1 MACRNLA
8 LGIGIQN
15 FPEGLAVSLP
25 LHRAGY
31 SKWQAFWYVFAVGA
45 AISAV
50 VAGLGARAA
59 RRPNDALAFKP
70 VVVFA
75 ASADLDVNTPSFFPF
90 SSVGGLGM
98 DN

>member
-1 MACRNLA
+1 MAFKACRWDGLACRNLA

-50 VAGLGARAA
+50 VAGR
-59 RRPNDALAFKP
+59 
-70 VVVFA
+70 
-75 ASADLDVNTPSFFPF
+75 SPSRETAE
-90 SSVGGLGM
+90 
-98 DN
+98 